1 MARRW
6 DSAAGYTICHWR
18 SEPSSQPKAESSGVR
33 IDLTDLRLFVNVART
48 KSITRG
54 AELSHLSLAAASARL
69 SSMEEELGAR
79 LFERKPR
86 GVRLLP
92 AGETVFEHADS
103 ILRLLDHLAIAIRPY
118 ANGERQVIRILANTA
133 AMADVLPAALPGY
146 LADHPGISVD
156 VEERPSREIA
166 LELARGSFDFGVLAD
181 MVDLGSLHTIPV
193 RRDDLVLI
201 AAKGHELDEKR
212 TLRLTEVRSRPFVG
226 LAADAPLQNYIE
238 SKAADAGITLT
249 MRLRA
254 QSFDSLC
261 ESVRKGIG
269 LAVVPAAVVQRHAAD
284 LIAIELEDGWAKRT
298 LKIGMRDP
306 AALSGPARELVEH
319 ICTSA
324 GCGASL

>member
-1 MARRW
+1 M
-6 DSAAGYTICHWR
+6 
-18 SEPSSQPKAESSGVR
+18 R

-69 SSMEEELGAR
+69 SSMEEELGAK

-86 GVRLLP
+86 GVQLLP
-92 AGETVFEHADS
+92 AGEAALEHADS
-103 ILRLLDHLAIAIRPY
+103 ILRQLDNLAMAIRPY

-133 AMADVLPAALPGY
+133 AMADVLPAALPAY
-146 LADHPGISVD
+146 LASHPGISVD

-166 LELARGSFDFGVLAD
+166 SALARGSFDFGILAD
-181 MVDLGSLHTIPV
+181 MVDLSSLHTFPV

-201 AAKGHELDEKR
+201 AAKGHELDGKR
-212 TLRLTEVRSRPFVG
+212 KLCLMEVRSRPFVG

-238 SKAADAGITLT
+238 SRAAEAGIPLA

-254 QSFDSLC
+254 QSFDALC
-261 ESVRKGIG
+261 ESVRRGIG
-269 LAVVPAAVVQRHAAD
+269 LAIVPAAVARRHAAD
-284 LIAIELEDGWAKRT
+284 LAAIELEDGWAKRT

-319 ICTSA
+319 ICATA
-324 GCGASL
+324 GRQDLALAGRRG